1 MTEEK
6 PSDYVTEKVKN
17 EKIVS
22 QQICEQRRSLSLRG
36 FLVLKTNK
44 VTNDSIS
51 ALGSQKAL
59 KVLKLGKDTE
69 ISSLE
74 NLPAQQNLVEILA
87 NSTKLESYKGISK
100 LKSVSIFSIK
110 DTPMANRP
118 NYRLALLLAFGPRI
132 REINGEKISNKE
144 RQHASK
150 YPSICKTLVDKDWDP
165 TDEAPT
171 REETLELIE
180 KYLPKKAEMIQK
192 NKNKDKIIEK
202 VTTPRKSITAMK
214 ETKKYQYNKCE
225 NDEELVNSLIEKLAE
240 YSIFVENGEN
250 AKDDL
255 LRIIN
260 ELTLMTAT
268 ITDEVNFG
276 EDAEENEVVDDNDR
290 TEIQFDDGDKVDE
303 DDE

>member
-1 MTEEK
+1 MAEEK
-6 PSDYVTEKVKN
+6 PSEYVTEKVKN
-17 EKIVS
+17 GKIVS

-36 FLVLKTNK
+36 FLVLKTDK

-51 ALGSQKAL
+51 VLGSQKAL

-69 ISSLE
+69 ITSLE
-74 NLPAQQNLVEILA
+74 NLPTQQNLVEILA

-100 LKSVSIFSIK
+100 LKSVNIFSIK
-110 DTPMANRP
+110 DTPMASRP

-132 REINGEKISNKE
+132 REINGEKITIKE

-150 YPSICKTLVDKDWDP
+150 YPSICKALVDEDWDP

-180 KYLPKKAEMIQK
+180 KYLPMKAEMIQK
-192 NKNKDKIIEK
+192 DKNKDKIIEE
-202 VTTPRKSITAMK
+202 VTTPRKSIMTKK
-214 ETKKYQYNKCE
+214 EINKYQYDKCE
-225 NDEELVNSLIEKLAE
+225 NDDELINSLIEKLAE
-240 YSIFVENGEN
+240 YNIFVENGEN
-250 AKDDL
+250 PKDDL

-260 ELTLMTAT
+260 ELALMTAT
-268 ITDEVNFG
+268 ITDELNFG
-276 EDAEENEVVDDNDR
+276 ENDEEEDVADDNDR
-290 TEIQFDDGDKVDE
+290 TEIQFDDEDKL